1 MLLTAIALWS
11 ALLLITYVPVRAALI
26 NTELKIN
33 RGGLRVP
40 TDQEKES
47 DGFDLLLLEKTAI
60 TFIMGCVMQKDQTKA
75 EGAVEQL
82 V

>member
-1 MLLTAIALWS
+1 MLLTAIALWP
-11 ALLLITYVPVRAALI
+11 APLLITYVSVRAALI

-47 DGFDLLLLEKTAI
+47 DDFDLHLLE
-60 TFIMGCVMQKDQTKA
+60 
-75 EGAVEQL
+75 
-82 V
+82 